1 MGQLWDLMGFGDFI
15 VMKNG
20 MCHRTHMMI
29 LCRNVVSG
37 FRGDEHC
44 FMVSGWAEWL
54 VNNNSSGWWLTY
66 PFEKYEFVSWDDEIP
81 NMMGKIIQSCSSH
94 RQPELY

>member
-15 VMKNG
+15 VMKHG
-20 MCHRTHMMI
+20 VRVIEPTVMI

-44 FMVSGWAEWL
+44 FMVAGL
-54 VNNNSSGWWLTY
+54 G
-66 PFEKYEFVSWDDEIP
+66 
-81 NMMGKIIQSCSSH
+81 
-94 RQPELY
+94 